1 MILPSDTTK
10 VLLLPTGIGETKT
23 VAAPNFRYRSADW
36 ASDGHTLVMRAS
48 ESGKPL
54 RFWVQ
59 NIDGG
64 APRAVTPEG
73 TDDGLFLTIRHTDYV
88 CARDT
93 VGIVRLYPIDGG
105 EPKTVT
111 SVNKAERVVGASPD
125 SDIIYVSTDSSAVA
139 RKIVKVNVTTGQRQP
154 FVTVSPNDPA
164 GVLGMFQPIFTS
176 DQKQYVETQVR
187 EFSVLFVASGLK

>member
-1 MILPSDTTK
+1 MAGGISPDNQVGYVDPASDTTK

-105 EPKTVT
+105 EPKTVAG
-111 SVNKAERVVGASPD
+111 VNKAERVVGASPD

-139 RKIVKVNVTTGQRQP
+139 RKVVRVMLQP
-154 FVTVSPNDPA
+154 DSDNRLSLVEPNDPA

-176 DQKQYVETQVR
+176 DQKRVR
-187 EFSVLFVASGLK
+187 